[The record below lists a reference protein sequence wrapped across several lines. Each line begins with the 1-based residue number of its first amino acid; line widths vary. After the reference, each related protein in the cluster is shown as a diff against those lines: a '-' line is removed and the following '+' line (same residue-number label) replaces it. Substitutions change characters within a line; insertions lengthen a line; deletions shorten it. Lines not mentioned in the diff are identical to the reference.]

1 MLVTG
6 ASDGLG
12 KVTAR
17 VLAQRGA
24 QVILLGRNAEKT
36 ERTRQEIIAAT
47 GNQQVDTAL
56 ADMSSLAQVRRV
68 AAEINAKYSHLDVLV
83 NNAGALFKDQRELS
97 VDGNE
102 LTLATNYLGPFLLT
116 SLLFDLLRRSPAAR
130 IVNVSSEGYRLS
142 RPTLDDMQSEKRYSK
157 EFEYGNTKLFNILFT
172 QELARR
178 LRAHGIAN
186 VTTNALQPGSV
197 ATGFGSHSRGWFMTL
212 ARLMPSRKTPEQ
224 GAETSVFLAADPS
237 VATTSGGYFDKKKLL
252 AVKHDFNTPANAQR
266 LWEISEQLTDTRFL
280 G

>member
-36 ERTRQEIIAAT
+36 ERARQEIIAAT
-47 GNQQVDTAL
+47 GNQQVNTAL

-68 AAEINAKYSHLDVLV
+68 AAEINVNYPRLDVLV
-83 NNAGALFKDQRELS
+83 NNAGALFRDQREVS

-102 LTLATNYLGPFLLT
+102 LTLATNHLGPFLLT
-116 SLLFDLLRRSPAAR
+116 SQLFDLLRKSPAAR

-142 RPTLDDMQSEKRYSK
+142 RPTLDDVQSEKRYSK
-157 EFEYGNTKLFNILFT
+157 EFEYGNTKLFNIMFT

-178 LRAHGIAN
+178 LRAYGIAN

-197 ATGFGSHSRGWFMTL
+197 ATSFGSHSRGWFMTL
-212 ARLMPSRKTPEQ
+212 ARIMPSRKTPEQ
-224 GAETSVFLAADPS
+224 GAETSIFLAADPS
-237 VATTSGGYFDKKKLL
+237 VATTSGGYFDKKKPL

-266 LWEISEQLTDTRFL
+266 LWEISEALTGTQFL

>member
-24 QVILLGRNAEKT
+24 QVILLGRNGEKT

-68 AAEINAKYSHLDVLV
+68 AAEINAKYPRLDVLV
-83 NNAGALFKDQRELS
+83 NNAGALFKDKREVS

-116 SLLFDLLRRSPAAR
+116 SLLFDLLRSSPAAR

-157 EFEYGNTKLFNILFT
+157 EFEYGNTKLFNIMFT

-178 LRAHGIAN
+178 LRVHGIAN

-237 VATTSGGYFDKKKLL
+237 IATTSGGYFDKKKPL
-252 AVKHDFNTPANAQR
+252 AVKHDFNTPANAQQ
-266 LWEISEQLTDTRFL
+266 LWEISEALTGTQFL
-280 G
+280 A